1 MMETTAADAP
11 QGGPVRAGSKWV
23 YALFVGLCC
32 VVSLWARW
40 KVNLPRTAVNHGDI
54 AFYYTVAK
62 NLVEGRGFQID
73 YIWTYWS
80 HPEGIPTPS
89 NLWWMPLPSLIG
101 AVGMWLGEVNYVS
114 AQAAT
119 IVFASILPWP
129 VYLLGRDLWGCRR
142 VGIVGAALSTTF
154 HLFMDQPA
162 ALLSHCPYVVFATLT
177 LWIALRLVRAQDMTR
192 WALAFGLSLAFTQ
205 LSRSD
210 GILLVG
216 SLGAA
221 FLFQRRLPTLKVVAM
236 IVLGYALIMSPWWV
250 RNAQDFGAAMPGG
263 SFRAMFMTEYESWY
277 SLPESVTPEGY
288 FAEGWER
295 IAETKWNTAR
305 STFKS
310 MTQGMVEGSAS
321 KVLARDSVAV
331 VGLMWLAWF
340 GLLGTFKRQFGFLWA
355 HALFEFGFYTV
366 LFTSVATESFRSG
379 MYSLYPFLVICAGR
393 GIQTLAHVVTTPLAK
408 QEALRQRVAGA
419 LIAVTVAGFAWGQYE
434 FSERNVL
441 RKSEGIDRLNDFHE
455 VLANRVLR
463 PLGLDQTILMT
474 REVHELWAISEQPC
488 IQIPFEPEPVVREVA
503 KRYGATHLLFIGEHA
518 LAIRPGLK
526 WIDRHPGYELIVPP
540 TMIKGQ
546 QVSIY
551 EILDV

>member
-1 MMETTAADAP
+1 MAETTSADAP
-11 QGGPVRAGSKWV
+11 PDAPVRAGSKWIF
-23 YALFVGLCC
+23 ALFVALCC
-32 VVSLWARW
+32 VVSLYARW
-40 KVNLPRTAVNHGDI
+40 KANLPRTAVNHGDI

-62 NLVEGRGFQID
+62 NLVEGRGFTLD

-80 HPEGIPTPS
+80 HPEGLPTPS

-101 AVGMWLGEVNYVS
+101 AVGMWIGEVDYVS

-129 VYLLGRDLWGCRR
+129 VYLLGRDLWNCRR
-142 VGIVGAALSTTF
+142 VGLVGAALSTTF

-177 LWIALRLVRAQDMTR
+177 LWLALRLVRAGNMGS
-192 WALAFGLSLAFTQ
+192 WAFAFGVSLAFTQ

-221 FLFQRRLPTLKVVAM
+221 FLFARRRPTLQVAAM
-236 IVLGYALIMSPWWV
+236 LVLGYALIMSPWWA
-250 RNAQDFGAAMPGG
+250 RNAQDFGAMMPGG

-277 SLPESVTPEGY
+277 ALPESVTPDAY

-295 IAETKWNTAR
+295 IAQTKWNTAR

-310 MTQGMVEGSAS
+310 LSQGMVEGSAS
-321 KVLARDSVAV
+321 KQLARESVAV
-331 VGLMWLAWF
+331 VGLMWLSWF
-340 GLLGTFKRQFGFLWA
+340 GLLGTFKRRFGFLWA

-408 QEALRQRVAGA
+408 REALRQRVAWS
-419 LIAVTVAGFAWGQYE
+419 LIAATVLAFAYGQYD
-434 FSERNVL
+434 FSVRNLV
-441 RKSEGIDRLNDFHE
+441 RKSAGIDRLNAFHE
-455 VLANRVLR
+455 MLDRRVLT
-463 PLGLDQTILMT
+463 PLGLDDEILMT

-488 IQIPFEPEPVVREVA
+488 IQIPFEPEPVIREVA
-503 KRYGATHLLFIGEHA
+503 ERFGATHLLFIGEHA
-518 LAIRPGLK
+518 LELRPGLK
-526 WIDRHPGYELIVPP
+526 WIDQMPGYDKVFGPARLL
-540 TMIKGQ
+540 GQ
-546 QVSIY
+546 EVTLY
-551 EILDV
+551 ALVDV